1 MRKILVVFAL
11 LACFVTQADAQSR
24 GHRWFIPYNDFNRVP
39 GSDVMAA
46 GSAITAEIS
55 TFGVS
60 GIPMA
65 TADLA
70 ALTTMWPTEYHN
82 NLYPVAVRI
91 IWASDSAGDDG
102 SIDFLFSIEEKS
114 FGAQS
119 ALEAATVAM
128 ADDIAFAAETSNVQ
142 FGVQAT
148 AWDSLGVVAM
158 STYNGETL
166 VQMMVELN
174 DEGDT
179 ASDEVHLLGVEIFFV
194 PPDFK
199 GANFY
204 VPGSTAQAAT
214 NGIALPRRAG
224 F

>member
-1 MRKILVVFAL
+1 MRKALFVFAAL
-11 LACFVTQADAQSR
+11 VCLVGQAFAQ
-24 GHRWFIPYNDFNRVP
+24 GVPHRWYIPYNDFNRVP
-39 GSDVMAA
+39 GTDVMAA
-46 GSAITAEIS
+46 GTAITAEVS

-65 TADLA
+65 TADLC

-82 NLYPVAVRI
+82 NLYPVAARI
-91 IWASDSAGDDG
+91 IWTSDSADDDG
-102 SIDFLFSIEEKS
+102 SIDWLLSIEEKA
-114 FGAQS
+114 FGAET

-128 ADDIAFAAETSNVQ
+128 ADDIAFAAETTTIQ

-148 AWDSLGVVAM
+148 NWDTLGVTAL

-166 VQMMVELN
+166 VQIMVELD

-179 ASDEVHLLGVEIFFV
+179 TSDEVHLLGVEFFFV
-194 PPDFK
+194 PKDFK
-199 GANFY
+199 RANFF
-204 VPGSTAQAAT
+204 VPGSTSQST
-214 NGIALPRRAG
+214 DHGIALPKRAG